1 LKPELARGEITVI
14 GATTQEEYRKIIEP
28 EQAFNRRF
36 EVLTVNEPDEKTC
49 KMIDV
54 LLKAIKNTTALKWK
68 KQRFRNVYV
77 WQKDMQKVKNY
88 RMLPSIY

>member
-36 EVLTVNEPDEKTC
+36 EVLTVNEPDEKP
-49 KMIDV
+49 
-54 LLKAIKNTTALKWK
+54 A
-68 KQRFRNVYV
+68 
-77 WQKDMQKVKNY
+77 
-88 RMLPSIY
+88 